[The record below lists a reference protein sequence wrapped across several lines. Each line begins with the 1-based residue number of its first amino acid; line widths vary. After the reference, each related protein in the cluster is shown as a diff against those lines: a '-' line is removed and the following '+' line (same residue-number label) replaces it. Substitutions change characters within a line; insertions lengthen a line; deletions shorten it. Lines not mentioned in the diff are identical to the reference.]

1 MILYNVTVQID
12 NNIQQDW
19 LNWMMK
25 THIPEVLATGL
36 FSGYKFLELV
46 TRQEDETGF
55 TYCIQYLMPSMN
67 HYDTYQKDF
76 APALKQKAEDKFG
89 GKFVAFRTVLQ
100 EVVL

>member
-1 MILYNVTVQID
+1 
-12 NNIQQDW
+12 
-19 LNWMMK
+19 
-25 THIPEVLATGL
+25 
-36 FSGYKFLELV
+36 
-46 TRQEDETGF
+46 
-55 TYCIQYLMPSMN
+55 MPSMN